1 MDNIIKSFETQQ
13 EKISVL
19 LNDDNTSML
28 TIDFEGNTVND
39 KLYLPKLKY
48 IKFVK
53 SENKLFIYLD
63 DLSIQKYFNEW
74 INDFIDSLLK
84 IDKTINLVEK
94 FNSSLKILIRVGE
107 KDSKMSLNTA
117 KGLYGELLYLK
128 NCLIESKLEKDVI
141 LEAWH
146 RPSLANHDFV
156 FDEFSIEIKSIS
168 KNNTTIKIASEYQL
182 DSLENKNLF
191 LKCYILDDIIQS
203 SIDSLGNLY
212 NEILNLL
219 DSNILKDSFSSKCS
233 DDITGYLGPELIK
246 LDYNFILID
255 EITYLVD
262 QDKFPRI
269 QKDQISP
276 FINNISYNIDI
287 SSIEPYK
294 I

>member
-28 TIDFEGNTVND
+28 TIDFEGNTVSD
-39 KLYLPKLKY
+39 KLFLPKLKY

-74 INDFIDSLLK
+74 INNFIDSLLK
-84 IDKTINLVEK
+84 VDKTIILIEK
-94 FNSSLKILIRVGE
+94 FNTSLKILIRVGE
-107 KDSKMSLNTA
+107 KDTKMSLNTA

-168 KNNTTIKIASEYQL
+168 KNNTTI
-182 DSLENKNLF
+182 
-191 LKCYILDDIIQS
+191 
-203 SIDSLGNLY
+203 
-212 NEILNLL
+212 
-219 DSNILKDSFSSKCS
+219 
-233 DDITGYLGPELIK
+233 
-246 LDYNFILID
+246 
-255 EITYLVD
+255 
-262 QDKFPRI
+262 
-269 QKDQISP
+269 
-276 FINNISYNIDI
+276 
-287 SSIEPYK
+287 
-294 I
+294 